1 MARKNTNR
9 YVEMHW
15 SGRCEGDDIGMTS
28 GDDTNGPLPPAVP
41 GSLGETLWL
50 NARHFGRALGVSSSE
65 RTLSHADLYR
75 RGHRIAAGLA
85 ALGVTRDQRI
95 AMLAMNCVEMLE
107 IYAAA
112 EISGIAIVP
121 LNFRLS
127 VAEHATIL
135 RDCAPTVLFFED
147 QYHALIAE
155 LRGGVGSLTHC
166 IAIGTAPDW
175 AIPFEAFVAGAAEAV
190 AWPPFDPAAL
200 ACILYTSG
208 TTGAPKGCM
217 HSHRGFRAVGALM
230 TAKMGLTASDRGL
243 VMMPLFHMGG
253 KAVQLG
259 LHWSGGEMII
269 QRGFDPL
276 DVLQTIARERITV
289 AHMAPTM
296 IQTFLEHPDF
306 DRFDLSSLRV
316 IFYSAAPMPE
326 PLLRRGLEKLG
337 PVFIQSYGQTEI
349 TGTVLPARYHRL
361 DGTEMDRRHLTS
373 VGVPPRGVEVM
384 IDGANRPSDAGEV
397 LMRSPAA
404 MTGYWNNP
412 AATQETMRDGW
423 IRTGDIGVLDEEGFL
438 FLVDRKKDVI
448 ISGGEN
454 IYSRE
459 VENALYA
466 HPEVSEV
473 AVIGVPDAQ
482 WGEAVCAI
490 IVREPGSSLDAA
502 TAIEHCRTQIAGYKR
517 PRVVEFV
524 DTLPRLASGKIDKK
538 ALRLTRATAEPSSH

>member
-1 MARKNTNR
+1 MALAPAT
-9 YVEMHW
+9 
-15 SGRCEGDDIGMTS
+15 GEGDA
-28 GDDTNGPLPPAVP
+28 LPPAVA
-41 GSLGETLWL
+41 GSLGETLRL
-50 NARHFGRALGVSSSE
+50 NARHFGRAIGAGSAE

-75 RGHRIAAGLA
+75 RGHRVAAGLA
-85 ALGVTRDQRI
+85 GLGIGRDQRI

-127 VAEHATIL
+127 G
-135 RDCAPTVLFFED
+135 
-147 QYHALIAE
+147 AE
-155 LRGGVGSLTHC
+155 LAAILQDASPTLLFYEQQYAEMVADLRGDIPTLTHC
-166 IAIGTAPDW
+166 IAIGPDFEALVASAPDSIDW
-175 AIPFEAFVAGAAEAV
+175 PAFPE
-190 AWPPFDPAAL
+190 DAL

-208 TTGAPKGCM
+208 TTGVPKGCM

-259 LHWSGGEMII
+259 LHWSGGEMLI

-276 DVLQTIARERITV
+276 AVLETIARERITV
-289 AHMAPTM
+289 THMAPTM
-296 IQTFLEHPDF
+296 IQTLLEHPAI

-326 PLLRRGLEKLG
+326 PVLRRGLEKLG

-349 TGTVLPARYHRL
+349 TGTVLPARCHRL
-361 DGTEMDRRHLTS
+361 DGTAMDRSHLTS
-373 VGVPPRGVEVM
+373 VGIPPRGVEVR
-384 IDGANRPSDAGEV
+384 IEGTTRSGEAGEV

-404 MTGYWNNP
+404 MSGYWNNP
-412 AATQETMRDGW
+412 AATAETIRDGW
-423 IRTGDIGVLDEEGFL
+423 VRTGDIGLLDAEGFL
-438 FLVDRKKDVI
+438 FLIDRKKDVI

-466 HPEVSEV
+466 HPDISEA

-490 IVREPGSSLDAA
+490 IVREPGSVLDAA
-502 TAIEHCRTQIAGYKR
+502 AVIDHSRTLIAGYKR
-517 PRVVEFV
+517 PRIVRFVEA
-524 DTLPRLASGKIDKK
+524 LPKLANGKIDKK
-538 ALRLTRATAEPSSH
+538 ALRQTTD

>member
-1 MARKNTNR
+1 MQSMPEKREDGA
-9 YVEMHW
+9 
-15 SGRCEGDDIGMTS
+15 
-28 GDDTNGPLPPAVP
+28 LPPAVA
-41 GSLGETLWL
+41 GSLGETLRL
-50 NARHFGRALGVSSSE
+50 NARHFGRSLGVSAPE

-85 ALGVTRDQRI
+85 ALGVDRGQRI

-127 VAEHATIL
+127 PAEHAVIL
-135 RDCAPTVLFFED
+135 RDCRPVLLFFED
-147 QYHALIAE
+147 QYAEMIAG
-155 LRGGVGSLTHC
+155 LRGGIDTLAHC
-166 IAIGTAPDW
+166 IAIGSAPHW
-175 AIPFEAFVAGAAEAV
+175 AIPFEDFVAGAAEAV
-190 AWPPFDPAAL
+190 DWPPFSDDAL

-208 TTGAPKGCM
+208 TTGTPKGCM
-217 HSHRGFRAVGALM
+217 HSHRGFRALGALM

-243 VMMPLFHMGG
+243 VTMPLFHMGG

-259 LHWSGGEMII
+259 LHWSGGEMFI

-276 DVLQTIARERITV
+276 AVLETIARERITV

-296 IQTFLEHPDF
+296 IQTLLEHPDF
-306 DRFDLSSLRV
+306 DAFDLSSLRV

-326 PLLRRGLEKLG
+326 PVLRRGLEKLG

-349 TGTVLPARYHRL
+349 TGTVLPARCHRL
-361 DGTEMDRRHLTS
+361 DGAEADRRHLTS
-373 VGVPPRGVEVM
+373 VGVPPRGVEVR
-384 IDGANRPSDAGEV
+384 IDGAERAGEPGEV

-412 AATQETMRDGW
+412 AATRDTMRDGW
-423 IRTGDIGVLDEEGFL
+423 VRTGDIGLLDEEGFL

-466 HPEVSEV
+466 HPEVSEA
-473 AVIGVPDAQ
+473 AVIGVADAQ

-502 TAIEHCRTQIAGYKR
+502 AVIDHCRTLIAGYKR
-517 PRVVEFV
+517 PRRVEFA
-524 DTLPRLASGKIDKK
+524 DALPKLPSGKIDKK
-538 ALRLTRATAEPSSH
+538 ALRRMRAAAGPAH